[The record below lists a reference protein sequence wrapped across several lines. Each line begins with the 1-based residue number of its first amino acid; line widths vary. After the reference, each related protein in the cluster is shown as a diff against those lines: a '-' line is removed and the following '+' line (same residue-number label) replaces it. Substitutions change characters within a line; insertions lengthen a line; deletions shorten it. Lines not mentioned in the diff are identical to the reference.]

1 MIPLQYRRNAK
12 KQLVGLTS
20 RWIMMNSDESWWIFL
35 FSFRLPLF
43 WSLDQPPWRSRS
55 WTAAAAIAT
64 ISVIPATGLTARWTG
79 WTGWTGLTGTAIL
92 AKEVPQNCLL
102 LGFLHNFLILIIL
115 ILLGGSPRSG
125 RSLHGI
131 LRHLGLSFFVWN
143 EISEAMAIWQWH
155 RIASCGSGP
164 HLSLTVINCLS
175 GSSGYCCLQTA
186 FLYILWKMCMNRKTT
201 KKNEKQLIHTASLP
215 LLAWVEPVR
224 FVSISGPLEGFQALF

>member
-43 WSLDQPPWRSRS
+43 WSLDQPLWHSRS

-92 AKEVPQNCLL
+92 AKEVPQTCLL
-102 LGFLHNFLILIIL
+102 LGFLHNFLIIL

-175 GSSGYCCLQTA
+175 GSCWLLLPSD
-186 FLYILWKMCMNRKTT
+186 R
-201 KKNEKQLIHTASLP
+201 LP
-215 LLAWVEPVR
+215 LHLMKNVHESKNNCAVR
-224 FVSISGPLEGFQALF
+224 FHLWARTLEGFQALF